1 KNMRWV
7 FNQFYYDSPPGLF
20 YIPFTCFFIGL
31 VIYSHYKLWK
41 VYKYSKGTQKYQI
54 KYFFLATAIG
64 FVGGGFSFLPVYKID
79 LYPVL
84 NFTVFLYPLII
95 AYAIL
100 RYRFLDIRVAVRRG
114 FLKLILAAFAYGT
127 FYGALWFFERSF
139 GSAWA
144 VSALITGIFI
154 ALAFAILWPYIERL
168 TLKFSNRF
176 LYASIYTI
184 QDTLSNL
191 AQDLTS
197 IIDLDKITTL
207 ISRVIFK
214 VMDVERVGILVKL
227 PNKPEFQAL
236 QMIGFTRQSGGQASK
251 KKISL
256 INNDIISGYVLKHQ
270 SALVKGELFLQC
282 QDCREASE
290 QTQMREIC
298 EIMDKT
304 KIELI
309 LPLIIK
315 DQLIGLIVL
324 GEKQTGDAY
333 TTEDIKLLET
343 LSNQAA
349 IAIENARLY
358 NNMEEMVA
366 EQTQDIRRKNVKLQK
381 LLKMRS
387 EFLDIASHQLRTP
400 ISIIKG
406 SASVLSEGDFDDS
419 SDKEK
424 KEVYK
429 AILVKTEKLTQ
440 IVADMLYASEL
451 DTGKFNLSDKEL
463 QTTEI
468 IPYLEN
474 IIKSHQEMAQEKNI
488 KLELNKTN
496 KHIKARVSDRYLEI
510 VLDNLIINALTYTK
524 QDGKVEITVK
534 PQDDIIRIEVK
545 DNGIGVPKQDQKELF
560 TKFKRAKN
568 ANSMHTDGSGLGLFI
583 IKKMIKA
590 HPKGKC
596 GFKSELGVG
605 SCFWVEVER
614 AVT

>member
-1 KNMRWV
+1 
-7 FNQFYYDSPPGLF
+7 
-20 YIPFTCFFIGL
+20 
-31 VIYSHYKLWK
+31 
-41 VYKYSKGTQKYQI
+41 
-54 KYFFLATAIG
+54 
-64 FVGGGFSFLPVYKID
+64 
-79 LYPVL
+79 
-84 NFTVFLYPLII
+84 
-95 AYAIL
+95 
-100 RYRFLDIRVAVRRG
+100 
-114 FLKLILAAFAYGT
+114 
-127 FYGALWFFERSF
+127 
-139 GSAWA
+139 
-144 VSALITGIFI
+144 
-154 ALAFAILWPYIERL
+154 
-168 TLKFSNRF
+168 
-176 LYASIYTI
+176 
-184 QDTLSNL
+184 
-191 AQDLTS
+191 
-197 IIDLDKITTL
+197 
-207 ISRVIFK
+207 
-214 VMDVERVGILVKL
+214 
-227 PNKPEFQAL
+227 
-236 QMIGFTRQSGGQASK
+236 
-251 KKISL
+251 
-256 INNDIISGYVLKHQ
+256 
-270 SALVKGELFLQC
+270 
-282 QDCREASE
+282 
-290 QTQMREIC
+290 
-298 EIMDKT
+298 
-304 KIELI
+304 
-309 LPLIIK
+309 
-315 DQLIGLIVL
+315 
-324 GEKQTGDAY
+324 DAY

-419 SDKEK
+419 SEKER
-424 KEVYK
+424 KEVYN
-429 AILVKTEKLTQ
+429 AILIKTEKLTQ

-463 QTTEI
+463 QTIEI

-524 QDGKVEITVK
+524 QNGKVEITVK

-596 GFKSELGVG
+596 GFKSEEGKG
-605 SCFWVEVER
+605 SVFWVEVER
-614 AVT
+614 A